1 MNVKQSF
8 KLALKS
14 ILGSKFR
21 SFLTMLGIIIG
32 VAAVIVLVSI
42 VDGFSKDMASS
53 FESLGTNLIS
63 VNIKGR
69 GGDTKLSPQDIMDWA
84 DENSD
89 VISYVSPTVNVSATV
104 KNGTTN
110 LTSTI
115 YGVSEYYDKIK
126 NYSVESGRFIE
137 YIDIEKRQKVCVIG
151 KYIANELFPTKSAV
165 GENIKINGDKY
176 TVVGVLTMKQNA
188 EEGGSDDL
196 LMLPYTTASRLSRMA
211 RVSNYS
217 FSSVDKDKVDEA
229 KSRIENYLLS
239 VFGSDSYYSVYN
251 QADSLDQINELSSKL
266 TLILVG
272 IAGIS
277 LLVGGIGIMNIMLV
291 SVTERTKE
299 IGIRKSLGG
308 KRRDILLQFVIE
320 AATTS
325 ALGGIIGI
333 FLGWAASYFTGKLFD
348 LTVVMSLPAIVIA
361 FSVSVGI
368 GIIFGYFPASKASKL
383 NPIDALRYD

>member
-69 GGDTKLSPQDIMDWA
+69 GGDTKLSVDDIMEWA

-89 VISYVSPTVNVSATV
+89 VISYVSPTINVSATI
-104 KNGTTN
+104 KSGSTN
-110 LTSTI
+110 LTSTVHGI
-115 YGVSEYYDKIK
+115 SEYYNKIK
-126 NYSVESGRFIE
+126 NYDIESGRFIE
-137 YIDIEKRQKVCVIG
+137 YVDIEKRQKVCVIG
-151 KYIANELFPTKSAV
+151 KYISNELFPTKSPI

-196 LMLPYTTASRLSRMA
+196 LMIPYTTASRLSRMA

-217 FSSVDKDKVDEA
+217 FSSESKDNVDEA
-229 KSRIENYLLS
+229 KTRIENYLLS
-239 VFGSDSYYSVYN
+239 VFGSDNYYSVYN
-251 QADSLDQINELSSKL
+251 QADSLEQVNELSSKL

-333 FLGWAASYFTGKLFD
+333 FLGWLASYFTGKLFD